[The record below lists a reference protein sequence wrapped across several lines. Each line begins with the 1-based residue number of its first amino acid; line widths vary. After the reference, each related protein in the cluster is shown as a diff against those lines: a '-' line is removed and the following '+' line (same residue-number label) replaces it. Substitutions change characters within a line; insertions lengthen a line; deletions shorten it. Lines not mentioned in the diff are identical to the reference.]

1 MVINLVIIFNNFVIK
16 IKVLDFIFEIEIL
29 YKLMI
34 DKIR

>member
-16 IKVLDFIFEIEIL
+16 IKVLDFIFEIEKL